1 MSVGA
6 IGIIFGLPLVIYLL
20 YFICNKNM
28 CFLQKNSS
36 FTFPGVFDEIFN
48 TSFFTWRATKIYLG
62 WLAFNVLLERILPAE
77 TVQGALLP
85 NGRDRLKYTLSG
97 HLQFWVC
104 LLAMVHAI
112 PRFKRSE
119 YEEDVYLFYGAESL
133 PLYVIY
139 DEYVGLISISCLFCF
154 LFSIYLYV
162 ESFKP
167 GKVLAKGGDTGHTI
181 YDFFIGRE
189 LNPRI
194 GTLDLKEFCEL
205 RPGLIGWFVINIG

>member
-1 MSVGA
+1 
-6 IGIIFGLPLVIYLL
+6 
-20 YFICNKNM
+20 M
-28 CFLQKNSS
+28 CFLQKGSPFS
-36 FTFPGVFDEIFN
+36 FPAVLNQILKTQ
-48 TSFFTWRATKIYLG
+48 FFTWRATWIYIG
-62 WLAFNVLLERILPAE
+62 WMAFNVFLERILPAE

-104 LLAMVHAI
+104 LVAMVHAV
-112 PRFKRSE
+112 PHFELTRDD
-119 YEEDVYLFYGAESL
+119 DVYVFRGAS
-133 PLYVIY
+133 PLRLSVIY

-154 LFSIYLYV
+154 VFSVYLYFA
-162 ESFKP
+162 SFKP
-167 GKVLAKGGDTGHTI
+167 GKILAKGGDTGYRV

-205 RPGLIGWFVINIG
+205 RPGLIGWFVINIGQYV